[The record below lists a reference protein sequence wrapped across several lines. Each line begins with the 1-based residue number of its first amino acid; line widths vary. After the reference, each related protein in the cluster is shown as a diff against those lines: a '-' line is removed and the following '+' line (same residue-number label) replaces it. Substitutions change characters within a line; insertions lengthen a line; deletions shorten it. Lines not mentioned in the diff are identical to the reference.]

1 MFQAVYKD
9 MYIKALEDENKALKD
24 LNSKLRARSD
34 ASLMDYLNMKT
45 EVEMWIEDYKILLRK
60 NKELKESLT
69 AVVVR
74 MFCE

>member
-24 LNSKLRARSD
+24 RNSELSD
-34 ASLMDYLNMKT
+34 GWTTSRVDYWNMQYELELWKEDVKNLMLQK
-45 EVEMWIEDYKILLRK
+45 
-60 NKELKESLT
+60 KELKESLT

>member
-9 MYIKALEDENKALKD
+9 MCIKALEDENKALKD
-24 LNSKLRARSD
+24 RNSELSD
-34 ASLMDYLNMKT
+34 GWYTSRVDYWNMK
-45 EVEMWIEDYKILLRK
+45 EELEMWKEDYKILFLK

>member
-1 MFQAVYKD
+1 MFETVYKD

-24 LNSKLRARSD
+24 LNSKLRDRSD
-34 ASLMDYLNMKT
+34 ASLMDYYDMKY
-45 EVEMWIEDYKILLRK
+45 ELELWKEDVK
-60 NKELKESLT
+60 NLMLQKKELKESLT

>member
-9 MYIKALEDENKALKD
+9 MYVKALEDENKALKD
-24 LNSKLRARSD
+24 RNRELSD
-34 ASLMDYLNMKT
+34 GWYASRVDYWNMK
-45 EVEMWIEDYKILLRK
+45 EELEMWIQDYKTLLLK

>member
-1 MFQAVYKD
+1 MC
-9 MYIKALEDENKALKD
+9 IKALEDENKALKD
-24 LNSKLRARSD
+24 RNRELSD
-34 ASLMDYLNMKT
+34 GWYASRVDYWNMK
-45 EVEMWIEDYKILLRK
+45 EELEMWIQDYKTLLLK